1 MADKIIIQKMG
12 AEEEKGGAPKA
23 KKTIKTFP
31 KGVLKKSKFTL
42 KGVKDPAKSPPLKR
56 GMKRHTL
63 RMLTD
68 KGMKKH
74 RRTLKHKIAAMSDSK
89 IKEVVQ
95 SKGLVLN
102 PKTPTHISR
111 QILDNAVSAGF
122 VSV

>member
-1 MADKIIIQKMG
+1 MG
-12 AEEEKGGAPKA
+12 GDEVQPTPKP

-74 RRTLKHKIAAMSDSK
+74 RRTLKHKIASMSDSK

>member
-1 MADKIIIQKMG
+1 MDKKIVIQKMD
-12 AEEEKGGAPKA
+12 EEKPLVIKT

-31 KGVLKKSKFTL
+31 KGIMKKSKMTL
-42 KGVKDPAKSPPLKR
+42 KGVKDPAKSPPLKK

-74 RRTLKHKIAAMSDSK
+74 RRTLKQKIASMSDSK

-95 SKGLVLN
+95 TKGLVRN
-102 PKTPTHISR
+102 PKTPASISR